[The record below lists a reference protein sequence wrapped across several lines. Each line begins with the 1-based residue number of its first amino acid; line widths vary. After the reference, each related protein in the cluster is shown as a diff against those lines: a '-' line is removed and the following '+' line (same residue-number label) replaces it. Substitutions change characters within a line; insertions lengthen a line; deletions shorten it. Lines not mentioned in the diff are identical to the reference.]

1 MTGFLQQAVFPILV
15 YFAHVSLAANQ
26 TKYVILFD
34 AGSSGT
40 RMKIYQFLASGPSL
54 QFSDVNQF
62 YPSPHEE
69 EPGIADLSKDPSQ
82 VEAYMMPLLESAK
95 KTIPQDKHT
104 ATPIFLLAT
113 AGMRLLPEDQ
123 QNAIL
128 DEVRTLFNN
137 KTKCPFLFEDDND
150 ARIISGES
158 EGIYAWVTVNFLSG
172 VFGSNK
178 TSYGSLDLGGAS
190 HQTSFALS
198 KKNPHVVVINVSG
211 RNFSIFAR
219 SFLGYGL
226 DKVRE
231 KYLSSIVQKAE
242 CAGNP
247 DCIVKSPC
255 HNEGFEAPLKYDD
268 QERVFEGTAQVGLC
282 RQIIRELFFC
292 RNPADLQ
299 QCPFS
304 DQPKLRGK
312 FYAMSG
318 IYYVLSGIG
327 AVCGDCE
334 NNLVAPTKISR
345 VSRKFCGRD
354 YSEINDNP
362 FAKNNC
368 FGSNYIYELL
378 TAGYKLPPKKKIAV
392 TGSLRGF
399 DLGWSL
405 GAVLLNTEIANE

>member
-1 MTGFLQQAVFPILV
+1 MTGFVRRAVFLILV
-15 YFAHVSLAANQ
+15 YYVHVSLAANQ

-54 QFSDVNQF
+54 QVSDVNQLH
-62 YPSPHEE
+62 PSPHKAK
-69 EPGIADLSKDPSQ
+69 PGIADLAEDPSK
-82 VEAYMMPLLESAK
+82 VEAYMMPLLESAN
-95 KTIPQDKHT
+95 KTIPQDKHA
-104 ATPIFLLAT
+104 ATSIVFLAT
-113 AGMRLLPEDQ
+113 AGMRLLPEDK

-128 DEVRTLFNN
+128 DEVRKLFNN

-150 ARIISGES
+150 ARIISGEF

-178 TSYGSLDLGGAS
+178 ASYGSLDLGGAS
-190 HQTSFALS
+190 HQGSFALG
-198 KKNPHVVVINVSG
+198 KKNPHVVVINIAG
-211 RNFSIFAR
+211 RNFSIFVR

-231 KYLSSIVQKAE
+231 KYLRSIVQKAE
-242 CAGNP
+242 CAGIA

-255 HNEGFEAPLKYDD
+255 HNKGFEAPLKFDD

-318 IYYVLSGIG
+318 IYYVLRGIG

-334 NNLVAPTKISR
+334 NNLVGLTKISR
-345 VSRKFCGRD
+345 ASRKFCGRD

-378 TAGYKLPPKKKIAV
+378 TAGYKLPQKKKITVA
-392 TGSLRGF
+392 GSLRGL
-399 DLGWSL
+399 DLAWSL
-405 GAVLLNTEIANE
+405 GAVLLNTGITNE